1 VLQLNYSKSPCKT
14 WREYYKDR
22 FITDLTWWRSSMHD
36 LKLWDDSCYNPYTP
50 RTSVTPSQ
58 VFGFSPSLIRDVSKP
73 MTGCHRDFRLSSGGH
88 LPENKVADERAGE
101 KSKNSEEK
109 EANVGEGE
117 EEGMEEMEEHQA
129 KAIIT
134 RRKRRMLSKS
144 ASNSAGGS
152 PATIPVQPPLPFIPY
167 SPSVFPQAKRK
178 AVAFIGPRGAGKA
191 TLFYLLK
198 FGRMFRGVRYLRKF
212 GGIVSLDI
220 ATLHCHLELEVWD
233 ITTHGSLEANSKIVP
248 FYQLHGV
255 ILIVDAAALCQKQCA
270 ILREILQRIIDTPPA
285 CQTSSRKDSMAV
297 VDYAWLFP
305 PPVLVYANKCDLP
318 NHKNAFGV
326 ATMLD
331 LDVVLGA
338 REAGSPLL
346 KSGRWRVQGCSAI
359 DGRGVIPG
367 LRWLHKS
374 MQANN

>member
-1 VLQLNYSKSPCKT
+1 
-14 WREYYKDR
+14 
-22 FITDLTWWRSSMHD
+22 MHD

-178 AVAFIGPRGAGKA
+178 GAHVAFPAMTTSLMPFIFGPLLRPSQQWHSSAPEELARQPCSISLSSVVCSEVPPSLPGA
-191 TLFYLLK
+191 T
-198 FGRMFRGVRYLRKF
+198 
-212 GGIVSLDI
+212 
-220 ATLHCHLELEVWD
+220 
-233 ITTHGSLEANSKIVP
+233 
-248 FYQLHGV
+248 
-255 ILIVDAAALCQKQCA
+255 
-270 ILREILQRIIDTPPA
+270 
-285 CQTSSRKDSMAV
+285 
-297 VDYAWLFP
+297 
-305 PPVLVYANKCDLP
+305 
-318 NHKNAFGV
+318 V
-326 ATMLD
+326 ATSRFTFFFRSALPTQVWRD
-331 LDVVLGA
+331 RFAGHCNTPLSFGTGGA
-338 REAGSPLL
+338 
-346 KSGRWRVQGCSAI
+346 C
-359 DGRGVIPG
+359 
-367 LRWLHKS
+367 
-374 MQANN
+374 